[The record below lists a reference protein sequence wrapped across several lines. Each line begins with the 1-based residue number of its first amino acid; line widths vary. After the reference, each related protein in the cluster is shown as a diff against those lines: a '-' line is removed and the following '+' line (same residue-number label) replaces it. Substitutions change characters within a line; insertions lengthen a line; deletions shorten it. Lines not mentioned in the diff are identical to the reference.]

1 MHWMDPGAYRRRG
14 SHGKLAGHREA
25 WGQKSW
31 KGCAMA
37 RRRRSRCAT
46 AAYGP
51 APAEALTGWRKAKAT
66 TVTPFPGFD
75 IVAQHAAPNMVA
87 TRDEQ
92 EGERDERGEFRGDH
106 ETVYALR

>member
-1 MHWMDPGAYRRRG
+1 
-14 SHGKLAGHREA
+14 
-25 WGQKSW
+25 
-31 KGCAMA
+31 MA

-51 APAEALTGWRKAKAT
+51 APAEALTVGTGWRKAEAT

-92 EGERDERGEFRGDH
+92 EGERDERGEFREITRRSTHFAKPLQLDAAKPVRRCVDNRADPKRPVRLTSG
-106 ETVYALR
+106 